1 MDLTSTRRVCNFFF
15 FFFFTTLHHVHA
27 RTLRV
32 KLATNIILGSDEKK
46 NGKKIDDDETERQR
60 GTGGERER
68 EMCAASLAILVL
80 EDAGTCFAV

>member
-1 MDLTSTRRVCNFFF
+1 M
-15 FFFFTTLHHVHA
+15 
-27 RTLRV
+27 

-68 EMCAASLAILVL
+68 EREMCAASLAILVL